1 MPEFDDP
8 ASSVPGLT
16 AIDVDVSGLDTFAG
30 SIEGELRANY
40 EPQAI
45 GLMRI
50 YQTGSY
56 FGMGHESPDVQAAR
70 ERYTSCLQAAVNQLA
85 GYANATQILVEAARM
100 VATRY
105 RDTDA
110 MTAARYLE
118 VQAALDDAR
127 AAAAAA
133 VSAADRA
140 ATGQADPL
148 SVPSGGQ
155 VRFE

>member
-1 MPEFDDP
+1 MPEIDDP
-8 ASSVPGLT
+8 VSSVPGLT

-30 SIEGELRANY
+30 SVEGELQANF

-70 ERYTSCLQAAVNQLA
+70 TRYTTCLQAAVNQLA
-85 GYANATQILVEAARM
+85 GYANATQILIEAARA
-100 VATRY
+100 V
-105 RDTDA
+105 
-110 MTAARYLE
+110 AARYRGTDALSAANLAE
-118 VQAALDDAR
+118 VQGALDQAR
-127 AAAAAA
+127 LAAAAA

-140 ATGQADPL
+140 ATGKADPL
-148 SVPSGGQ
+148 ATGPGQ
-155 VRFE
+155 VHFE

>member
-1 MPEFDDP
+1 MPEIDNP
-8 ASSVPGLT
+8 ASSVPGLA

-30 SIEGELRANY
+30 SIEGELQANY

-50 YQTGSY
+50 YRSGSY
-56 FGMGHESPDVQAAR
+56 FGMGHESPDVQGAR

-105 RDTDA
+105 RGSDA
-110 MTAARYLE
+110 MTAAKYQE
-118 VQAALDDAR
+118 VQAALDEAR
-127 AAAAAA
+127 AAAAGAL
-133 VSAADRA
+133 SAADRA
-140 ATGQADPL
+140 ATGQPDPL
-148 SVPSGGQ
+148 AIPDSGQ

>member
-1 MPEFDDP
+1 MPEIDDP
-8 ASSVPGLT
+8 VSSVPGLT

-30 SIEGELRANY
+30 SVEGELRANF

-70 ERYTSCLQAAVNQLA
+70 ARYTTCLQAAVNQLA
-85 GYANATQILVEAARM
+85 GYANATQILIEAARA
-100 VATRY
+100 V
-105 RDTDA
+105 
-110 MTAARYLE
+110 AARYRGSDALSAANLAE
-118 VQAALDDAR
+118 VQGALDQAR
-127 AAAAAA
+127 LAAAAA

-140 ATGQADPL
+140 ATGKADPL
-148 SVPSGGQ
+148 ANGHGQ
-155 VRFE
+155 VHFE